1 MVTLVTVTS
10 DSYYAR
16 MGLNK
21 QQSRKRHCDTAT
33 TLGYSLAVFV
43 CASIRARELPMK
55 TAESIEAQEERKNA
69 RDNAKPCLRTV
80 NQSRKTGSPATQV
93 TQPES
98 LRGNGRR
105 VFVRILAVG
114 PSMTWLR
121 K

>member
-10 DSYYAR
+10 PIHTTR

-69 RDNAKPCLRTV
+69 RDNAKPCLE
-80 NQSRKTGSPATQV
+80 QSTSHAKTEARRRKLHSQNRSVEMAEGFLS
-93 TQPES
+93 ES
-98 LRGNGRR
+98 WRS
-105 VFVRILAVG
+105 AQA
-114 PSMTWLR
+114 
-121 K
+121 